1 MSQEETRLKFQVE
14 GLREIKAEMNQV
26 ISDSLEG
33 SKTLLSLNKSLLKN
47 FKDQIKVLE
56 SRNELLKV
64 SVSGQAT
71 SATSNSPTTG
81 IGLVDISVQLNTII
95 EELKKSVNPSSSPE
109 TAGPTNPQ
117 TNIPNKNGLRGKD
130 AKMMNKL
137 LQGIGLASLINP
149 LTGTDALDEIKNAGS
164 TLGSSLMMMGGKMG
178 FVGLGIVAGTK
189 IATSQFD
196 LLKNWDTNAQRTARA
211 LGGATTD
218 YYNFGNNP
226 YAGSLGYS
234 RSDILNFRAGTV
246 SALGRDSSLNTVQ
259 LMQNLRAFNFSE
271 GDLYEYM
278 KLGRG
283 DKNFSLSGNIGRLM
297 GSLRESGVPTD
308 YVRSLVPEYLKI
320 LTEIGQQQLKETG
333 EINQGVNTKMIAALA
348 QSSKFQNPEILR
360 TVVSS
365 LYSGFQS
372 AKTPQVEAL
381 QFQALSRVMPGAKL
395 WDLELVQENPFS
407 KTGSRYM
414 NEFLKSLSENTPK
427 EDLGRTFYLVFDR
440 LSKNQAEELAKI
452 YQSNPN
458 LFAGELKKY
467 YEEFNEKKTEQ
478 SALEITSRLDTTKAL
493 LEDIKTGI
501 VTEKISG
508 LLDDIVG
515 LLGGSAT
522 PGSATAA
529 GLNKSGFGM
538 YNVVGGVAL
547 GHIIEKKALKDN

>member
-47 FKDQIKVLE
+47 FKDQIKVLQ
-56 SRNELLKV
+56 SRNDLLKV
-64 SVSGQAT
+64 NIGGQT
-71 SATSNSPTTG
+71 SSTSNNSFTTG
-81 IGLVDISVQLNTII
+81 IGLGDISIQLNTII

-109 TAGPTNPQ
+109 TTDPTNPQ
-117 TNIPNKNGLRGKD
+117 TKVPNKNGLRGKD

-137 LQGIGLASLINP
+137 LQGLGLASLINP
-149 LTGTDALDEIKNAGS
+149 LTGTDALDEIKNTGS

-178 FVGLGIVAGTK
+178 FVGLGIAVGAKVAG
-189 IATSQFD
+189 SQLDLIKSFD
-196 LLKNWDTNAQRTARA
+196 LGAQRIAKN

-226 YAGSLGYS
+226 YAGTLGYS
-234 RSDILNFRAGTV
+234 RPDILNFRAGTV

-297 GSLRESGVPTD
+297 GSLRESGVPSD

-381 QFQALSRVMPGAKL
+381 QFQALNKVMPGAKL

-407 KTGSRYM
+407 KTGLKYM
-414 NEFLKSLSENTPK
+414 NEFLKNLSGNVSEQ
-427 EDLGRTFYLVFDR
+427 DLGRTFYLVFDR
-440 LSKNQAEELAKI
+440 LSKNQANELAKI

-458 LFAGELKKY
+458 LFAGELKKQY
-467 YEEFNEKKTEQ
+467 DEFNEKKTEQ
-478 SALEITSRLDTTKAL
+478 SALEITSRFDTTNAL
-493 LEDIKTGI
+493 LEDIKAGFM
-501 VTEKISG
+501 TEKVSG

-515 LLGGSAT
+515 LLGGTAT
-522 PGSATAA
+522 PGSAAVA
-529 GLNKSGFGM
+529 GINKSGFGVG
-538 YNVVGGVAL
+538 NVITGLVL
-547 GHIIEKKALKDN
+547 GKMIENKALKDK